1 MGSSFRKIPSI
12 QFIRFLCVAIFSLA
26 LLACGDPEDPVV
38 EATGDAPVV
47 ENFGVAY
54 LKRPA
59 VYLNLNASD
68 ATGFPIEL
76 DDANDDLT
84 IGTTPGDVYFKDL
97 SSGTAKEINI
107 TSSITAIAISVGP
120 DIVRNVN
127 DLPPGTNIQNGDKSA
142 GDVSDLEVS
151 YDGSMIVFAMHEG
164 MYVGRMPEEQPTWN
178 IWVYDINNDILRR
191 VIQSDTEAFKGNDVD
206 PHFLPDGRIVFSSD
220 RRDRDRSMNLDLY
233 GDEYITINERNGIN
247 SGATAY
253 ALHVMNPDGTNIKQ
267 ITFNQ
272 SNDLNPTVLDN
283 GKILFSHWDG
293 IGPRNQIDLYTV
305 NPDGTE
311 LDVYYGAHSHD
322 TDNNNNTPTRHYA
335 DAKQM
340 PDGSLVGMFMP
351 LANSRGSGQMILI
364 DHENFVEFDQKRF
377 TSPTLST
384 VGFISAADTPVLPN
398 AIASL
403 KGSFI
408 TPHPVFEPGHM
419 DRVLVS
425 WDPCRILNQ
434 STGSAV
440 PCTSSNVTDANAQ
453 LADPLYSVWIYE
465 LDNDARG
472 WVSQPEEGIAM
483 VDPVALIN
491 RPVAE
496 RPVIIPDK
504 AAPIDLDAD
513 MFARNVGAISIKSV
527 YDTVGNVA
535 LVDKPLEPRNMTNL
549 LDAERNLIPMTTVD
563 MDTVTGNVV
572 TDSSDPDIVPVTRT
586 VADIPAIR
594 IPTATNT
601 ADQRV
606 ARFVRISK
614 AVPKVDLPG
623 NPLDNDDFGR
633 TGGYEMREILGYS
646 VVEPDGSIY
655 VEVPAS
661 VPFTID
667 ILDAKGRSFMS
678 HTNWMQVMPGEVKV
692 CGGCHSPN
700 DGQAPVNI
708 GATTVG
714 PFPNTVNTMSAEV
727 GETMAETRK
736 RLDCDFAGTT
746 CSYPKLKRDMNY
758 DDPWTDAGLAGRA
771 PDASFSI
778 SYNGLIST
786 SPVSNAGACNDTSW
800 EWEGFFCRIAIN
812 FPTHIQAIF
821 DNRCVACHNDND
833 PNVVPPGN
841 LVLESQIDPATSP
854 RLQAYRDA
862 RTDTDRLASYEFL
875 FVSRPRMEPDPAGGR
890 RFVVTRNA
898 AGQPI
903 ADLDGDG
910 IAETV
915 VGETDIDNLDF
926 IDPRPSLVSQGVARA
941 RHSPLQYVLTG
952 DSLVTGTE
960 IATPTMDHTT
970 VLQPEELRMIIEW
983 LDNGTQNY
991 NGLNAA
997 LTN

>member
-1 MGSSFRKIPSI
+1 MGSSLRNILVIPILRIS
-12 QFIRFLCVAIFSLA
+12 CVILFSLT
-26 LLACGDPEDPVV
+26 LFACGEPEDPVV
-38 EATGDAPVV
+38 EATGDAPAV
-47 ENFGVAY
+47 ENFGAAY
-54 LKRPA
+54 LKRPSTA
-59 VYLNLNASD
+59 LNLNASD
-68 ATGFPIEL
+68 ATNFPPEL
-76 DDANDDLT
+76 DANDPT
-84 IGTTPGDVYFKDL
+84 VGVTPGDVYIKDL
-97 SSGTAKEINI
+97 SSGTSVERNI
-107 TSSITAIAISVGP
+107 TSAITAPITGV
-120 DIVRNVN
+120 
-127 DLPPGTNIQNGDKSA
+127 KSA

-151 YDGSMIVFAMHEG
+151 YDGSVLVFSMHEG
-164 MYVGRMPEEQPTWN
+164 MYVGRMDDEQPKWE
-178 IWVYDINNDILRR
+178 IWVYDIPNDVLQR
-191 VIQSDTEAFKGNDVD
+191 VIQSDTEAFKGNDID

-253 ALHVMNPDGTNIKQ
+253 ALHVMNSDGTNIKQ

-272 SNDLNPTVLDN
+272 SNDLNPTVLNN

-293 IGPRNQIDLYTV
+293 IGPRNQLDLYTV

-322 TDNNNNTPTRHYA
+322 TDNNANTPTRHYGETQ
-335 DAKQM
+335 QM
-340 PDGSLVGMFMP
+340 PDGTLINTFLP
-351 LANSRGSGQMILI
+351 LANSRGSSQMILI
-364 DHENFVEFDQKRF
+364 DHENFVEFNQKRF

-384 VGFISAADTPVLPN
+384 EGHVLAIDTPLLAN

-403 KGSFI
+403 NGNFT
-408 TPHPVFEPGHM
+408 TPHPVFEPGHT
-419 DRVLVS
+419 DRVLLA
-425 WDPCRILNQ
+425 WDPCRVVNQ
-434 STGSAV
+434 SSGSAI
-440 PCTSSNVTDANAQ
+440 PCTSSNVTDPNAQ
-453 LADPLYSVWIYE
+453 LADALYSIWIYE
-465 LDNDARG
+465 MDSNSRG
-472 WVSQPEEGIAM
+472 WIARPEENIAI
-483 VDPVALIN
+483 VNPVSLIN
-491 RPVAE
+491 RPIAQ
-496 RPVIIPDK
+496 RPAIIPDK
-504 AAPIDLDAD
+504 APPVDLDAD
-513 MFARNVGAISIKSV
+513 LYARNVGAISIKSV

-535 LVDKPLEPRNMTNL
+535 MVDRPLQPRSMNNL
-549 LDAERNLIPMTTVD
+549 LAAESALIPMTTIQ

-572 TDSSDPDIVPVTRT
+572 TDPTDPAIVPVNRT
-586 VADIPAIR
+586 VANIAAIRDPAI
-594 IPTATNT
+594 TT

-646 VVEPDGSIY
+646 VVEPDGSVY

-661 VPFTID
+661 IPFTVD

-714 PFPNTVNTMSAEV
+714 PFPNTVNTMSADV
-727 GETMAETRK
+727 GETMAETRA
-736 RLDCDFAGTT
+736 RLDCFAGCT
-746 CSYPKLKRDMNY
+746 YPKLKRDMVY
-758 DDPWTDAGLAGRA
+758 DDPWTDLNLAGRD
-771 PDASFSI
+771 PDASFSL
-778 SYNGLIST
+778 SYTGLIST
-786 SPVSNAGACNDTSW
+786 SPVSNAGACDDTTW

-812 FPTHIQAIF
+812 FPIHIQQIL

-833 PNVVPPGN
+833 PNAIPQGN

-854 RLQAYRDA
+854 RLQALRDA
-862 RTDTDRLASYEFL
+862 RTDPDRLASYEFL

-890 RFVVTRNA
+890 RFIVVRDPLTD
-898 AGQPI
+898 QPI
-903 ADLDGDG
+903 DVDGNL
-910 IAETV
+910 I
-915 VGETDIDNLDF
+915 GETDIGNLQF
-926 IDPRPSLVSQGVARA
+926 INQRPALVTQGVANA
-941 RHSPLQYVLTG
+941 RRSPLQYVLTG
-952 DSLVTGTE
+952 DSLVSGTE
-960 IATPTMDHTT
+960 IVTPTMDHTT
-970 VLQPEELRMIIEW
+970 VLPPEELRMIIEW